1 MRTTIT
7 LDDRLLSKLKAARLG
22 VRDLRQLAH
31 RTGHQALLLM
41 QGPRV
46 TKRKDSFE
54 LVTFGA
60 GGKFSKLNIDKT
72 SLLLEAE
79 DVDRFARR
87 P

>member
-1 MRTTIT
+1 
-7 LDDRLLSKLKAARLG
+7 
-22 VRDLRQLAH
+22 
-31 RTGHQALLLM
+31 M

-72 SLLLEAE
+72 ALLS
-79 DVDRFARR
+79 
-87 P
+87 